1 VSGYVKMFS
10 AMLSSSLWDESM
22 PTRIV
27 WVTMLLMA
35 DQDGRVEAL
44 AAGIAHQARCTRE
57 QCDAALLVLSSP
69 DPESK
74 TQDMDGRRIVR
85 VDGGW
90 QVVNYESYRDQR
102 SPDEQREKARLRMQ
116 RMRERQ
122 AARKVR
128 SVTPGDVTV
137 TPCDAQLRAVRSV
150 TQSSPS
156 DSDSDSVAESP
167 SIHPSIHQR
176 TVPVP
181 VAARPKEMD
190 GMDGM
195 DGWDGGAPHKSPS
208 PEPEPNPL
216 QGLSSDERRLVAALD
231 RAGYADMLGPNL
243 RITRILQ
250 LAADG
255 LTADQADRLWAEAK
269 RKGNKP
275 GALFAKW
282 LDSGTWRD
290 VLADLGLAAKERG
303 LRARAPTA
311 HDVGPVF
318 GETKPIGEISLSS
331 ILAGPGST
339 RTVQPAPEPR
349 AREPEPPPPRP
360 APMEPRVEPI
370 LTPGS
375 AWAKRRAR
383 QANANGANEV
393 PDAQVRP

>member
-1 VSGYVKMFS
+1 MSGYVKMFS

-156 DSDSDSVAESP
+156 DSDSDSVADPP

-190 GMDGM
+190 GMDG
-195 DGWDGGAPHKSPS
+195 GAPHTK
-208 PEPEPNPL
+208 PEPEPEP
-216 QGLSSDERRLVAALD
+216 QPALSQEERRLLAALD
-231 RAGYADMLGPNL
+231 RAGYNDRCNL
-243 RITRILQ
+243 TTR
-250 LAADG
+250 AARAANLHHDTG
-255 LTADQADRLWAEAK
+255 LTDAEVDRLWAEAR

-282 LDSGTWRD
+282 LDSGGWRD
-290 VLADLGLAAKERG
+290 VLADKDLAAKERG
-303 LRARAPTA
+303 LRAHRPAA
-311 HDVGPVF
+311 DIGPVF
-318 GETKPIGEISLSS
+318 GEEPKPISMVL
-331 ILAGPGST
+331 PN
-339 RTVQPAPEPR
+339 PR
-349 AREPEPPPPRP
+349 DGMDPW
-360 APMEPRVEPI
+360 
-370 LTPGS
+370 TPS
-375 AWAKRRAR
+375 
-383 QANANGANEV
+383 EV
-393 PDAQVRP
+393 PE

>member
-1 VSGYVKMFS
+1 MSGYVKMFS

-128 SVTPGDVTV
+128 SVTPCDVTV
-137 TPCDAQLRAVRSV
+137 TPCDALLRDVRSV

-156 DSDSDSVAESP
+156 DSGSGSVADSP

-190 GMDGM
+190 GMDG
-195 DGWDGGAPHKSPS
+195 GAPHKSPE
-208 PEPEPNPL
+208 PEPEPQPA
-216 QGLSSDERRLVAALD
+216 LSPEERRLLAALH
-231 RAGYADMLGPNL
+231 RACYCDWLTEAALM
-243 RITRILQ
+243 TRTVA

-255 LTADQADRLWAEAK
+255 LTADQAARLWAEAK

-282 LDSGTWRD
+282 LDSGGWRD
-290 VLADLGLAAKERG
+290 VLADLGLAAKEAG
-303 LRARAPTA
+303 LRSRAPTA
-311 HDVGPVF
+311 ADVGPVF
-318 GETKPIGEISLSS
+318 GEVKSIGEIPLSS
-331 ILAGPGST
+331 ILVGPGST

-349 AREPEPPPPRP
+349 AREPEPPPPEQ
-360 APMEPRVEPI
+360 APIEPRVEPI

-383 QANANGANEV
+383 QANANGTT
-393 PDAQVRP
+393 P

>member
-1 VSGYVKMFS
+1 MAYGKLFESLFTGSMVGSGPTVFAVWTYV
-10 AMLSSSLWDESM
+10 
-22 PTRIV
+22 
-27 WVTMLLMA
+27 
-35 DQDGRVEAL
+35 
-44 AAGIAHQARCTRE
+44 IAHAKPPGTVE
-57 QCDAALLVLSSP
+57 INPKILATVLGCAEADVLRAIGTLCSP
-69 DPESK
+69 DPASRSPEE
-74 TQDMDGRRIVR
+74 DGRRLIPEGPFLYR
-85 VDGGW
+85 VPTWPKYNAIRNEIERREQNREAQRRSRASRAVTTGDGH
-90 QVVNYESYRDQR
+90 D
-102 SPDEQREKARLRMQ
+102 
-116 RMRERQ
+116 
-122 AARKVR
+122 R
-128 SVTPGDVTV
+128 SVKSAHADADADVE
-137 TPCDAQLRAVRSV
+137 
-150 TQSSPS
+150 S
-156 DSDSDSVAESP
+156 DPP

-195 DGWDGGAPHKSPS
+195 DGGAPHKSPYT
-208 PEPEPNPL
+208 EPEPNPL
-216 QGLSSDERRLVAALD
+216 QDLSPDERRLVAALD
-231 RAGYADMLGPNL
+231 RAGYADLLRPNL
-243 RITRILQ
+243 RITRTLQ

-255 LTADQADRLWAEAK
+255 LTAAAADRLWAEAK

-303 LRARAPTA
+303 LRSRAPTA
-311 HDVGPVF
+311 ADVGPVF
-318 GETKPIGEISLSS
+318 GEVKSIGEIPLSS

-339 RTVQPAPEPR
+339 RTVQPAPEPM

-383 QANANGANEV
+383 QATTGGTSEV